1 MKVFTIG
8 VFLLCVLLSINACQK
23 DSVNVID
30 FSEIT
35 PTDETGALIGQ
46 ADTTDWTY
54 DAAWTS
60 RETAL
65 MTFNDTALNSSD
77 SVMGAIAVSPA
88 FPNANDGLFIVGIEP
103 ERQCKLK
110 YVFVNSDFNV
120 LNYGIR
126 KLNGGPTFYAFDFR
140 SNTAFDKGANYR
152 MYYGFYNS
160 KDSLY
165 YKGHGDIKIE

>member
-8 VFLLCVLLSINACQK
+8 AFLLFGLLSINACQK

-35 PTDETGALIGQ
+35 PTDVNGAPMGA
-46 ADTTDWTY
+46 ADTTDWTF

-65 MTFNDTALNSSD
+65 MTFNDTAFNSSD

-88 FPNANDGLFIVGIEP
+88 FPNANDGLFIVGMDP

-110 YVFVNSDFNV
+110 YVFVNTDFNV

-126 KLNGGPTFYAFDFR
+126 KLNGGATFYTFDFR
-140 SNTAFDKGANYR
+140 NNTAFDKGANYR